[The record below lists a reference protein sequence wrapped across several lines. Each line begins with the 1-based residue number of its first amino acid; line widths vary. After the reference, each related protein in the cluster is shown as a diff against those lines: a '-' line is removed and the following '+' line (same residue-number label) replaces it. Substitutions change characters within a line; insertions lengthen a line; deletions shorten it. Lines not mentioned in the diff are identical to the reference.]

1 MEYDLL
7 RNFHC
12 LFVYF
17 FRGSETETETE
28 CGGVDDPSAS
38 SYLSSADHAWI
49 ATLQSRLLSMV
60 MPCYFFFML
69 TDINVGRDRGP
80 AQKQAGSVYI
90 NSCAHRT
97 RVLASRDTST
107 GNTECLYRGGIV
119 HMHGTFRG
127 TSHTLCSL
135 LHTRDVECVY
145 DNNICSHS
153 CLAYAIHHDSSIPP
167 HDTDFIGV
175 DNVRIE

>member
-1 MEYDLL
+1 MWGCGRPQCELVP
-7 RNFHC
+7 FQ
-12 LFVYF
+12 
-17 FRGSETETETE
+17 RGSCLDCNIAISLT
-28 CGGVDDPSAS
+28 VDGDAV
-38 SYLSSADHAWI
+38 
-49 ATLQSRLLSMV
+49 LL
-60 MPCYFFFML
+60 FFML

-153 CLAYAIHHDSSIPP
+153 CLACAIHHDSSIPP